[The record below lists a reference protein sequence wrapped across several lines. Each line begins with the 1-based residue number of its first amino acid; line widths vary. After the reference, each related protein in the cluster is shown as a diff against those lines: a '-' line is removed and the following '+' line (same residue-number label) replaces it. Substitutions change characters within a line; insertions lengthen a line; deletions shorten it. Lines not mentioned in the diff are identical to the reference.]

1 MINKIKVREDTVL
14 SDILLF
20 KEMKFD
26 KINLLSGPNGS
37 GKSTLINHLIWYWT
51 HTKESGLDLEYDRP
65 MEAYTYI
72 NSKDNWR
79 YADKNPDISYA
90 DLCRPNIQLMRLACQ
105 SMSEGQSIMYS
116 MSDMLNGLTEIP
128 FNDEKDVLV
137 VFDEMDSGLS
147 VDNIDY
153 IMNKVIDISE
163 VRSDIQF
170 VISFNNYAVCRKY
183 SRIKSMMTGGT
194 LEMTSYNQ
202 FYKFISSNHN
212 IILSKRNR
220 NMFTGEILGNGY

>member
-1 MINKIKVREDTVL
+1 MWVSLMIYFEDGETFSCVMTEPTTYKWH
-14 SDILLF
+14 D
-20 KEMKFD
+20 
-26 KINLLSGPNGS
+26 
-37 GKSTLINHLIWYWT
+37 
-51 HTKESGLDLEYDRP
+51 DRH
-65 MEAYTYI
+65 I
-72 NSKDNWR
+72 
-79 YADKNPDISYA
+79 
-90 DLCRPNIQLMRLACQ
+90 
-105 SMSEGQSIMYS
+105 S
-116 MSDMLNGLTEIP
+116 MSDEDTLFTCTYYHYTETGPTFIIT
-128 FNDEKDVLV
+128 V

-183 SRIKSMMTGGT
+183 TKIKSMMTGGT
-194 LEMTSYNQ
+194 LEMNSYNQ

-220 NMFTGEILGNGY
+220 NMFTGEILGSGY